1 MAVQDKILEVRDLT
15 VRLGGYEIIKDLSFS
30 VERGEALI
38 ILGPN
43 GAGKTTLLRAIL
55 GLLPYRGEVIWR
67 AKKINYLP
75 SQELMR
81 RRTVLPLTVKEF
93 FAFKRASLKA
103 TELILSQ
110 VGLDKRVIGQ
120 NLGTLS
126 TGQFQR
132 LMLAWS
138 LVDKPEVLLL
148 DEAMSGIDVGGQ
160 DTIYSLLHKFWRQG
174 NLTLIFVTHELEI
187 VWKHANHVLCLNHH
201 GLCFGAP
208 REVLSPQKLEEL
220 YGTGIKFY
228 EHKHD

>member
-1 MAVQDKILEVRDLT
+1 MVKQDKILEVRHLT
-15 VRLGGYEIIKDLSFS
+15 VRFGDYEVIKDLSFD
-30 VERGEALI
+30 VEKGEALI
-38 ILGPN
+38 VLGPN

-55 GLLPYRGEVIWR
+55 GLLPYQGEVVWR

-75 SQELMR
+75 SQELMQ

-93 FAFKRASLKA
+93 FAFKRADYK
-103 TELILSQ
+103 TTKLILSQ
-110 VGLDKRVIGQ
+110 VGLDEQVIRQ
-120 NLGTLS
+120 NLGSLS

-174 NLTLIFVTHELEI
+174 DLTLIFITHELDI
-187 VWKHANHVLCLNHH
+187 VWKHANHVLCLNHR